1 MSDTTAAPAQT
12 GGKGLSTKSVGLVA
26 AVFIGVSCI
35 APAYTLSGALGPTA
49 SEVGEHLPA
58 ILLVGFIPMLL
69 VAVGYRELNKDMPD
83 SGTTFTWGTRAFGP
97 WVGWMGGWG
106 LLAATISEE
115 DLERFWAEIDRNP
128 GVQMTVDLEARTA
141 SIGDVQADIGIDDYT
156 RWRLLEGLDD
166 IGLTLRNED
175 KIAQF
180 EARRESWRPRTLP
193 VQ

>member
-69 VAVGYRELNKDMPD
+69 VALGYRELNRAMPD
-83 SGTTFTWGTRAFGP
+83 SGTSFTWATATPSSCSSRRAWASTLYSWPISAMNRVGNCSGP
-97 WVGWMGGWG
+97 RLSLGSACKASMKY
-106 LLAATISEE
+106 L
-115 DLERFWAEIDRNP
+115 RQWA
-128 GVQMTVDLEARTA
+128 QQARCT
-141 SIGDVQADIGIDDYT
+141 S
-156 RWRLLEGLDD
+156 
-166 IGLTLRNED
+166 
-175 KIAQF
+175 
-180 EARRESWRPRTLP
+180 
-193 VQ
+193 